1 MKWTRINILE
11 ETEEGVKLGYSDG
24 GDVVD
29 YAGMIVPSQTGENAI
44 IDKRSNAEI
53 VVRSVNS
60 YETLTK
66 ALSDGLACLED
77 AVKFGKTKR
86 DCDTRKWAAAAN
98 QIRFALEEANR
109 TMEWYAD

>member
-1 MKWTRINILE
+1 MKWTRITILE
-11 ETEEGVKLGYSDG
+11 ETSEGVRLGYSDG
-24 GDVVD
+24 GDTID
-29 YAGMIVPSQTGENAI
+29 TAGIITPSQTGQNAL
-44 IDKRSNAEI
+44 IDGRSNAEI

-66 ALSDGLACLED
+66 ALSDGLACLEE

-86 DCDTRKWAAAAN
+86 DVDTRKWAAAAD
-98 QIRFALEEANR
+98 QVRFALEEANR